1 MLGMEKSCSRST
13 KPETRREPLISVV
26 DDDDLIRRSTRR
38 LLRSFGFRS
47 DTFASAEDFLQLGR
61 AGEIACL
68 LLDVKMPG
76 MGGLALQR
84 HLAETGRLI
93 PIVFVSARASD
104 DEERR
109 ALRAG
114 AVSFLRK
121 PVSQEALLLA
131 IRDALKTL
139 PNDERKMP

>member
-1 MLGMEKSCSRST
+1 
-13 KPETRREPLISVV
+13 
-26 DDDDLIRRSTRR
+26 
-38 LLRSFGFRS
+38 
-47 DTFASAEDFLQLGR
+47 LGR

>member
-1 MLGMEKSCSRST
+1 
-13 KPETRREPLISVV
+13 
-26 DDDDLIRRSTRR
+26 
-38 LLRSFGFRS
+38 
-47 DTFASAEDFLQLGR
+47 LGR

-84 HLAETGRLI
+84 LLAETGRLI
-93 PIVFVSARASD
+93 PIIFVSARASD